1 MGYFHDTADIVAEE
15 LRRAGFP
22 QFDEALSVGGG
33 VEFYWDNLSRD
44 DINELGFIA
53 EEMEFYLHPI
63 AEQVIVNV
71 RGNTARMSV
80 YWE

>member
-33 VEFYWDNLSRD
+33 VEFYCCLLYTSPSPRD
-44 DINELGFIA
+44 
-53 EEMEFYLHPI
+53 
-63 AEQVIVNV
+63 
-71 RGNTARMSV
+71 S
-80 YWE
+80 